1 MKIFFEL
8 GINKHEKKVADLIY
22 STNIV
27 RYCSS
32 FGSNGPTAFIMNGKK
47 RRNFYDERFL
57 ENHGAAPGSTISMTY
72 NAFVTDKAWAEV
84 Y

>member
-47 RRNFYDERFL
+47 RRNCYDESFL
-57 ENHGAAPGSTISMTY
+57 EIMEQHQALQFP
-72 NAFVTDKAWAEV
+72 
-84 Y
+84 